1 MATAEHVVMM
11 VANGIDNDSRVLK
24 EAMAISRTGVRV
36 TLLGVSPDGVLSMKC
51 LDGNTVMARLPSA
64 FPLRDDRRRRRAR
77 RRARRLPLLG
87 YKSAVDAAAREARIA
102 ARLADLK
109 AESGDA
115 VGAKRAGSASPVG
128 FRLGVLSRVVRQR
141 WLGAASV
148 GVRLRRDFMLRQ
160 NNVFAKSWAWY
171 DGRVAKMERPVS
183 WREVVPEAWDYE
195 QIFGQ
200 VLDELA
206 PDVLH
211 AHDMHLVGVAA
222 RAKARAKLRGRDLKV
237 VYDAH
242 EYVPGLAQYGHRTP
256 RWIAAWAD
264 HETKYLGAADR
275 VITVSSA
282 IAQRLKEENNL
293 DHLPQIILNT
303 PDIPREIEL
312 SQDIRTV
319 TGLPAETP
327 LLVYSGGITP
337 VRGVETAVRAMPN
350 MPDVHLAVV
359 AVPSPDQPAVAVLR
373 KLAIRLGV
381 EDRMHYLSPVAPH
394 EVTAFLSTADAGII
408 PMLRAPNHE
417 MAMPNKLFEY
427 SLGGLPVLVSD
438 MASMKGFVAEF
449 GIGESFEA
457 GNPED
462 LAEKA
467 KLLLSH
473 TNKYRERLASP
484 TFKQEAAWSGQA
496 DKLRVLYGELLGRE
510 LAVEP
515 PPAPGRSRVLIGPT
529 NTDGQAWAWARAVER
544 HLPGIE
550 GESLQVGGV
559 ADEFGVDRVAGSAE
573 YKKSVGWR
581 IEHADQMLEN
591 GVSHVLFES
600 GHALLGQT
608 ALQWFTKDL
617 EFLESS
623 GIAHGV
629 VFHSA
634 DVRDRRWEV
643 TRERLAEYEGP
654 RFVTAPDLVD
664 SVEYSVWLP
673 VVIDAVDPA
682 SSTPVLERE
691 TPVVLHLGMVD
702 PVLTDLHDLG
712 LIEYQT
718 IEDRTRAELL
728 ALARTADIVVEDL
741 RFGSYG
747 VLAAEAMAAGRVV
760 VGRIS
765 QRVRDRLP
773 MEVPIVQADP
783 GELRTV
789 VERLIGDREAAQK
802 TAAAGPIYIGE
813 VHDGRRSAEA
823 LATFLG
829 KA

>member
-1 MATAEHVVMM
+1 MM
-11 VANGIDNDSRVLK
+11 VANAIDNDSRVLK

-36 TLLGVSPDGVLSMKC
+36 TLLGVAPDGVLSMKC

-64 FPLRDDRRRRRAR
+64 FTIRDDMRRRRAR
-77 RRARRLPLLG
+77 RRARRLPLVG
-87 YKSAVDAAAREARIA
+87 YKSAVDAAAREARVA

-115 VGAKRAGSASPVG
+115 VGARRAGQAGLVG
-128 FRLGVLSRVVRQR
+128 FRLGVLQRVVRQR
-141 WLGAASV
+141 WLTAAAV
-148 GVRLRRDFMLRQ
+148 GVRFRRDFMLSQ
-160 NNVFAKSWAWY
+160 NNLFTKSWAWY
-171 DGRVAKMERPVS
+171 DGRLNRQERRVS

-195 QIFGQ
+195 LIFGQ

-206 PDVLH
+206 PDILH

-222 RAKARAKLRGRDLKV
+222 RAAARAKLRGRNLKI

-242 EYVPGLAQYGHRTP
+242 EYVPGIAQYGHRTP
-256 RWIAAWAD
+256 RWIAGWAD
-264 HETKYLGAADR
+264 HEKEYLGAAER

-282 IAQRLKEENNL
+282 IATRLKEENNL
-293 DHLPQIILNT
+293 DHLPQVILNT

-312 SQDIRTV
+312 EQDIRAV
-319 TGLPAETP
+319 TELSDDVP
-327 LLVYSGGITP
+327 LLVYSGGITA
-337 VRGVETAVRAMPN
+337 VRGVETAIRALPN
-350 MPDVHLAVV
+350 MPRVHLAVV
-359 AVPSPDQPAVAVLR
+359 AVPTPDQPAVAVLR

-381 EDRMHYLSPVAPH
+381 EDRMHYLHPVAPH
-394 EVTAFLSTADAGII
+394 QVTAFLSTADAGII

-438 MASMKGFVAEF
+438 MSSMREFVGQF

-457 GNPED
+457 GNPDD

-467 KLLLSH
+467 KLLLSR
-473 TNKYRERLASP
+473 TDKYRERLASP

-496 DKLRVLYGELLGRE
+496 DKLRALYGELLGRE

-515 PPAPGRSRVLIGPT
+515 PPAPAGSRLLIGPT

-559 ADEFGVDRVAGSAE
+559 PDEFGVDRVVGSAE
-573 YKKSVGWR
+573 YRKSVGWR
-581 IEHADQMLEN
+581 IEHADQILEN

-617 EFLESS
+617 EFLESA

-629 VFHSA
+629 VFHPA
-634 DVRDRRWEV
+634 DVRDRRWPV
-643 TRERLAEYEGP
+643 TAERLAEYEGP

-673 VVIDAVDPA
+673 PVIESADPA
-682 SSTPVLERE
+682 SIAPVLERE
-691 TPVVLHLGMVD
+691 TPVVLHLGLVD
-702 PVLTDLHDLG
+702 PVLTDLHELG

-718 IEDRTRAELL
+718 IESRSRAELL
-728 ALARTADIVVEDL
+728 ALARTADIVVEDM
-741 RFGSYG
+741 RSGSYG
-747 VLAAEAMAAGRVV
+747 VLVAEAMAAGRVV

-783 GELRTV
+783 GELRSV
-789 VERLIGDREAAQK
+789 IERLVGDREEARK
-802 TAAAGPIYIGE
+802 TAVAGPVYVSE

-829 KA
+829 KG

>member
-1 MATAEHVVMM
+1 MM
-11 VANGIDNDSRVLK
+11 VANAIDNDSRVLK

-36 TLLGVSPDGVLSMKC
+36 TLLGVSADGVLSMKC
-51 LDGNTVMARLPSA
+51 LDGTTVMARLPNA
-64 FPLRDDRRRRRAR
+64 FLLRDDSRRRRAR

-87 YKSAVDAAAREARIA
+87 YKSALDAEAREARIA

-115 VGAKRAGSASPVG
+115 VGARRAGAVDPVR
-128 FRLGVLSRVVRQR
+128 FRLGVLERVVRQR
-141 WLGAASV
+141 WLGVSSV
-148 GVRLRRDFMLRQ
+148 GVRIRRDFMLSQ
-160 NNVFAKSWAWY
+160 NNMFAKSWAWY
-171 DGRVAKMERPVS
+171 DGRLSRAQRRVS
-183 WREVVPEAWDYE
+183 WRSVVPEAWDYE
-195 QIFGQ
+195 QTFGQ

-211 AHDMHLVGVAA
+211 AHDMHLIGVAA
-222 RAKARAKLRGRDLKV
+222 RAAGRAKLRGRNLKI

-242 EYVPGLAQYGHRTP
+242 EYVPGIAQYGHRTP
-256 RWIAAWAD
+256 RWIAGWAD
-264 HETKYLGAADR
+264 HEREYLGAADR

-282 IAQRLKEENNL
+282 IAERLKEENNL
-293 DHLPQIILNT
+293 DHLPQVILNT

-312 SQDIRTV
+312 EQDIRAV
-319 TGLPAETP
+319 TGLSADVP
-327 LLVYSGGITP
+327 LLVYSGGITA
-337 VRGVETAVRAMPN
+337 VRGVETAIRAMPN
-350 MPDVHLAVV
+350 MPGVHLAVV
-359 AVPSPDQPAVAVLR
+359 AVPSPDQPAVGVLR

-381 EDRMHYLSPVAPH
+381 EDRMHYLHPVGPQ

-438 MASMKGFVAEF
+438 MSSMKEFVGRF

-462 LAEKA
+462 FAEKA
-467 KLLLSH
+467 NLLLSR
-473 TNKYRERLASP
+473 TDKYRERLASP

-496 DKLRVLYGELLGRE
+496 DKLRVLYGQLLGRE
-510 LAVEP
+510 LTIE
-515 PPAPGRSRVLIGPT
+515 PPAPRRSRLLIGPT

-544 HLPGIE
+544 HHPGFE

-559 ADEFGVDRVAGSAE
+559 PDEFGADRVAASAE
-573 YKKSVGWR
+573 YRKSLGWR
-581 IEHADQMLEN
+581 IEHADQMLED

-608 ALQWFTKDL
+608 EEQWFTKDL

-629 VFHSA
+629 VFHPA
-634 DVRDRRWEV
+634 DVRARRWPV
-643 TRERLAEYEGP
+643 DAERLTEYEGP

-673 VVIDAVDPA
+673 FVIEPADPA
-682 SSTPVLERE
+682 TSPPVLERE

-718 IEDRTRAELL
+718 IEGRSRAELL

-741 RFGSYG
+741 RYGSYG
-747 VLAAEAMAAGRVV
+747 VLAAEGMAAGRVV

-773 MEVPIVQADP
+773 MDVPIVQADP
-783 GELRTV
+783 GELRAV
-789 VERLIGDREAAQK
+789 VEHLIADREEARK
-802 TAAAGPIYIGE
+802 TADAGPIYIGE

-823 LATFLG
+823 LSAFLG
-829 KA
+829 KSQ

>member
-1 MATAEHVVMM
+1 MM

-64 FPLRDDRRRRRAR
+64 FPLRDDYRRRRAR
-77 RRARRLPLLG
+77 RRARRLPLVG
-87 YKSAVDAAAREARIA
+87 YKSNVDAAAREARIA

-115 VGAKRAGSASPVG
+115 VAARRSGAAGPIP
-128 FRLGVLSRVVRQR
+128 FRLGVVNRVIRQR

-148 GVRLRRDFMLRQ
+148 GVRLRRDFMLSQ
-160 NNVFAKSWAWY
+160 NNLFTKTWAWY
-171 DGRVAKMERPVS
+171 DGRVSRLERPIS
-183 WREVVPEAWDYE
+183 WRGVVPEAWDFE
-195 QIFGQ
+195 QIFGR

-222 RAKARAKLRGRDLKV
+222 RASSRAKLRGRNLKV

-242 EYVPGLAQYGHRTP
+242 EYVPGIAQYGHRTP
-256 RWIAAWAD
+256 RWIAGWAD
-264 HETKYLGAADR
+264 HEKEYLGAADR

-282 IAQRLKEENNL
+282 IAERLKEENNL

-303 PDIPREIEL
+303 PDIPKEIEL
-312 SQDIRTV
+312 TQDIRAV
-319 TGLPAETP
+319 TGLPAEVP
-327 LLVYSGGITP
+327 LLVYSGGITA
-337 VRGVETAVRAMPN
+337 VRGVETAIQAMPD
-350 MPDVHLAVV
+350 MPGVHLAVV
-359 AVPSPDQPAVAVLR
+359 AVPSPDQPAVGILR
-373 KLAIRLGV
+373 KQAIQLGV
-381 EDRMHYLSPVAPH
+381 DDRMHYLHPVAPH

-438 MASMKGFVAEF
+438 MSSMKEFVGQF

-467 KLLLSH
+467 KLLLSQ

-484 TFKQEAAWSGQA
+484 RFKQEAAWSGQA

-510 LAVEP
+510 LTVEP
-515 PPAPGRSRVLIGPT
+515 PTAPGGTRLLIGPT

-573 YKKSVGWR
+573 YRKSVGWR

-629 VFHSA
+629 VFHPA
-634 DVRDRRWEV
+634 DVLDRRWPV
-643 TRERLAEYEGP
+643 TSERLAEYEGP

-673 VVIDAVDPA
+673 VVIETADPA
-682 SSTPVLERE
+682 LSPPVLERE
-691 TPVVLHLGMVD
+691 TPVVLQLGEAE
-702 PVLTDLHDLG
+702 PVLSDLHDLG

-718 IEDRTRAELL
+718 SEERPRAELL
-728 ALARTADIVVEDL
+728 ALARAADIVVEDL
-741 RFGSYG
+741 RLGSYG

-773 MEVPIVQADP
+773 MEAPIVQADP
-783 GELRTV
+783 GELRAV
-789 VERLIGDREAAQK
+789 VERLIRNREEAQK
-802 TAAAGPIYIGE
+802 RAADGPVYISE
-813 VHDGRRSAEA
+813 VHDGRLSAEA
-823 LATFLG
+823 LSTFLG